1 VAGYIEM
8 TKMCTTKSLE
18 RGRILKAHWRYR
30 WLGHLATLLS
40 LVAAFSGATA
50 VAGDAPAAK
59 PPMIQSEPARITNGS
74 ACVFW
79 VRQPRTLRSLTGTW
93 MGHKVFFAFDAGRK
107 AWFGLAGVGVETKA
121 GRYPFIVEGETSKGS
136 AVKLSLQ
143 VAVGHVN
150 YPSIALKV
158 PEKFTAPDP
167 EILARVEK
175 EREIKTRVFAAVTP
189 ARMWAGSFAEP
200 VSTTASDGFGTQR
213 KFNGVVKSTHQGL
226 DFHAHTGTPVSAVAE
241 GRVLLAQELF
251 YEGGCVIIDHGQGLL
266 TIYMHLSEIK
276 VKEGDAISRGHVI
289 ALSGASG
296 RATGPHLHMGV
307 RWQGVYLDPRT
318 LFKLR
323 LPS

>member
-1 VAGYIEM
+1 
-8 TKMCTTKSLE
+8 
-18 RGRILKAHWRYR
+18 
-30 WLGHLATLLS
+30 
-40 LVAAFSGATA
+40 
-50 VAGDAPAAK
+50 
-59 PPMIQSEPARITNGS
+59 MIQSEPARITNGS